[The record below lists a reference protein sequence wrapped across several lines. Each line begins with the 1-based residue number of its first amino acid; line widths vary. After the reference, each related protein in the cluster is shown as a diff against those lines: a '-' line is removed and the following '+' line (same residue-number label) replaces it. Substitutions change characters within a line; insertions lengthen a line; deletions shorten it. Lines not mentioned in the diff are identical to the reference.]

1 MRRHRPV
8 VVAVLLVAVIGL
20 LAATGAPSQRRLVL
34 PEGTLV
40 APTVRADTL
49 RGRTVIVH
57 YWASWCEPCRR
68 EAAEIAA
75 LPRRLDDQTVLVG
88 VDWSDGR
95 SRGLAFVQRHG
106 WTFPNLEDPR
116 GTTGRQNGL
125 RGLPT
130 TLIVS
135 PDGVIRKQLV
145 GPQTVDGLLAQLH

>member
-1 MRRHRPV
+1 MRRRRPLV
-8 VVAVLLVAVIGL
+8 VGMVLVAVVGL

-34 PEGTLV
+34 PERSLV
-40 APTVRADTL
+40 APTVRADAL

-68 EAAEIAA
+68 EAAAIAA
-75 LPRRLDDQTVLVG
+75 LPRHLDDRTVLVG

-95 SRGLAFVQRHG
+95 ERGLAFVQRHG
-106 WTFPNLEDPR
+106 WAFPNLEDPK

-145 GPQTVDGLLAQLH
+145 GPQTVDGLLAELR